1 MVDCVFCRI
10 AAGEVP
16 AAKLIETETVVSFLD
31 IAPVNP
37 GHCLVVPKR
46 HAATLLDLNDEELTD
61 CVLAA
66 RQLARAVMEVTGSP
80 GLNLLQNNDR
90 CAGQVVPHVHF
101 HVIPRSPDD
110 GFNFGW
116 RQRRYDEG
124 ELERMRN
131 AISALLT

>member
-10 AAGEVP
+10 VAGEIP

-66 RQLARAVMEVTGSP
+66 RRLARAVMEVTGSP

-124 ELERMRN
+124 ELEGMRN